1 MDPNTTQQAV
11 FQYQLI
17 TTVASIAALGASIT
31 AMIRTFR
38 RNPPL
43 SETILEK
50 FATKSDMKELE
61 AKVEKFASK
70 EDVRELKSEL
80 EKHRSD
86 MNAQLR
92 SGDKCFKDLERV
104 IGKLEVL
111 FEMCPYMCGRKPQ

>member
-50 FATKSDMKELE
+50 FATKDDLR
-61 AKVEKFASK
+61 
-70 EDVRELKSEL
+70 DLKTEL
-80 EKHRSD
+80 EKHRVE

>member
-1 MDPNTTQQAV
+1 MDPDTTQQAV
-11 FQYQLI
+11 FQYNLVSNI
-17 TTVASIAALGASIT
+17 TSLAALGASLAAI
-31 AMIRTFR
+31 IRSFK

-43 SETILEK
+43 SETMLK
-50 FATKSDMKELE
+50 DFATKDD
-61 AKVEKFASK
+61 F
-70 EDVRELKSEL
+70 RELKAEL
-80 EKHRSD
+80 EKHRVD